1 MKHYTGFSLHC
12 LEPQNHIIQ
21 TFPNYIGSLSSK
33 LTLLLE
39 DEVYGK
45 RVWEIPH
52 KEKKTKFNK
61 RKKIEQNLVVEWKNQ
76 EGYQRQWSR
85 DQRRKQ
91 I

>member
-1 MKHYTGFSLHC
+1 M
-12 LEPQNHIIQ
+12 
-21 TFPNYIGSLSSK
+21 
-33 LTLLLE
+33 LLE

-52 KEKKTKFNK
+52 KGKKTKFNK
-61 RKKIEQNLVVEWKNQ
+61 RKKIAEYCKLNHTLLNGRGKAKIIEQNLVVEWKNP

>member
-1 MKHYTGFSLHC
+1 M
-12 LEPQNHIIQ
+12 
-21 TFPNYIGSLSSK
+21 
-33 LTLLLE
+33 
-39 DEVYGK
+39 YGK

-52 KEKKTKFNK
+52 KGKKTKFNK
-61 RKKIEQNLVVEWKNQ
+61 RKKIAEYCKLNHTLLNGRGKAKIIEQNLAVEWKNP